1 MEISVTQYKRC
12 DLVKVVGRVDSHSA
26 PDLSQALHA
35 IFDANRFKVVVDLS
49 QVDYISSAGLRT
61 LIDAQKTCK
70 RWNRGQVVLAGMSP
84 SVMEV
89 FDLVGFRPLFQMNDD
104 ATSAVAS
111 F

>member
-1 MEISVTQYKRC
+1 MNIVVREYKRC
-12 DLVKVVGRVDSHSA
+12 DLIEVAGRIDSQTA
-26 PDLSQALHA
+26 PRLSQTFQS
-35 IFDANRFKVVVDLS
+35 ITEANRFKVVVDMS
-49 QVDYISSAGLRT
+49 QIDYISSAGLRT

-70 RWNRGQVVLAGMSP
+70 RWNRGQVALAGVQA

-89 FDLVGFRPLFQMNDD
+89 FDLVGFVPLFQFFDD